1 MRSRGLAFASAPVH
15 PASMELPPIVLAGK
29 AVLRKPAAP
38 VPPEELGTRQLK
50 QLISTMVSVMR
61 KAPGVGLAAPQIGVG
76 QQVIVLED
84 SEELMARLSPA
95 DRAERGRVPFPL
107 KVIVNPTLRVLAPP
121 PVETTGAERA
131 TFFEGCLSVPG
142 YMALVERD
150 LSVEVSGVDEDGKE
164 VRWEATGW
172 PARILQHEVDHLRG
186 TLYVDRMIS
195 RSFCS
200 NEEAKLWLSRPVA
213 DARAALGA

>member
-1 MRSRGLAFASAPVH
+1 
-15 PASMELPPIVLAGK
+15 MELPPIVLAGR

-38 VPPEELGTRQLK
+38 VPPEEIGTKRLK
-50 QLISTMVSVMR
+50 HLVSTMVSVMR

-84 SEELMARLSPA
+84 SEELMSRLTPGQ
-95 DRAERGRVPFPL
+95 RAERGRVPFPL
-107 KVIVNPTLRVLAPP
+107 RVVINPTLRVLAPSLP
-121 PVETTGAERA
+121 DAAGAGRA

-186 TLYVDRMIS
+186 TLYVDRMVT

-200 NEEAKLWLSRPVA
+200 NEEAKLLLSLSVA
-213 DARAALGA
+213 EARAALDA

>member
-1 MRSRGLAFASAPVH
+1 M
-15 PASMELPPIVLAGK
+15 VLAGR
-29 AVLRKPAAP
+29 AVLRKPAAL
-38 VPPEELGTRQLK
+38 VPPEEIGTKQLK
-50 QLISTMVSVMR
+50 QLVSTMVAVMR

-84 SEELMARLSPA
+84 SEALMSRLTPEQ
-95 DRAERGRVPFPL
+95 RAERGRAPFPL
-107 KVIVNPTLRVLAPP
+107 QVIVNPTLKVLAPSP
-121 PVETTGAERA
+121 PAAGAGRA

-150 LSVEVSGVDEDGKE
+150 LSVEVSGVDADGKE
-164 VRWEATGW
+164 VRWQATGW

-200 NEEAKLWLSRPVA
+200 NEEA
-213 DARAALGA
+213 

>member
-1 MRSRGLAFASAPVH
+1 
-15 PASMELPPIVLAGK
+15 MELPAIVLAGK
-29 AVLRKPAAP
+29 PVLRKPAAP
-38 VPPEELGTRQLK
+38 VPPEEIGTKQLK
-50 QLISTMVSVMR
+50 QLIATMVAAMR

-76 QQVIVLED
+76 LQVIVLED
-84 SEELMARLSPA
+84 GEELMARLTPA
-95 DRAERGRVPFPL
+95 ERAERGRVPFPL
-107 KVIVNPTLRVLAPP
+107 KVIINPTLKVLGPSLP
-121 PVETTGAERA
+121 GAAGAGRA

-186 TLYVDRMIS
+186 TLYVDRMIA

-200 NEEAKLWLSRPVA
+200 NEEAKLWVGRPVA
-213 DARAALGA
+213 EVRSALGA

>member
-1 MRSRGLAFASAPVH
+1 
-15 PASMELPPIVLAGK
+15 MELPPIVLAGR
-29 AVLRKPAAP
+29 AVLRKPAEP
-38 VPPEELGTRQLK
+38 VPPEEIGTKQLK
-50 QLISTMVSVMR
+50 QLISTMVAVMR

-76 QQVIVLED
+76 RQIIVLED
-84 SEELMARLSPA
+84 SEALMSRLTPA
-95 DRAERGRVPFPL
+95 QRAERGRVPFPL
-107 KVIVNPTLRVLAPP
+107 RVIINPTLKVLAPSP
-121 PVETTGAERA
+121 PDAAGAARA

-150 LSVEVSGVDEDGKE
+150 LSVEVSGVDQEGKE

-195 RSFCS
+195 RSLCS
-200 NEEAKLWLSRPVA
+200 NEEAQALLGRSVA
-213 DARAALGA
+213 EVRATLGA